1 MGLYADILSDL
12 DRYILD
18 TLTEGR
24 ATPTLI
30 KKIRNDQ
37 GWEYSRQYISQ
48 RPKRLAEHNRV
59 VNIRDT
65 GVYELNDDPQ
75 VSNT

>member
-1 MGLYADILSDL
+1 MYYQRLLYDMGLYAGILSDL

-37 GWEYSRQYISQ
+37 GWEYSRRYIS
-48 RPKRLAEHNRV
+48 
-59 VNIRDT
+59 
-65 GVYELNDDPQ
+65 
-75 VSNT
+75 